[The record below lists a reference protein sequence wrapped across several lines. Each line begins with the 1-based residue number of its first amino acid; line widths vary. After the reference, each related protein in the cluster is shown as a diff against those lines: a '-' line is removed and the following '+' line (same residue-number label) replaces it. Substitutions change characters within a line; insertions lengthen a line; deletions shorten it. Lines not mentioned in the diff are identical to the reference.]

1 MMKTAPKTDRYV
13 LIESIHFATHT
24 PLEVLQEM
32 SYENLERN
40 YVVIFERDEFMV
52 NGLVGI

>member
-52 NGLVGI
+52 NSLVEI